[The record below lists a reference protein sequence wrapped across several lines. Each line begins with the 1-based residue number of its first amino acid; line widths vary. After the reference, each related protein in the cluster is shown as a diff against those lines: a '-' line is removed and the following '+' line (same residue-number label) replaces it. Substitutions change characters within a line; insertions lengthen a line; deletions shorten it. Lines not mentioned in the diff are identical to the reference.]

1 MFKSFKRPA
10 FRPAIN
16 MGCMFDIPTGK
27 YEKGSRGEM
36 VMNGGLGPLTGIA
49 SRPNNFKTAIAVFF
63 LAMTRRAMPRS
74 FSLTYDTEGTL
85 YPVARFNSISA
96 QFAELQDI
104 DWEHDEQF
112 NFTDLSR
119 YSGDEFFYEF
129 RQTLAQK
136 SANEK
141 EWLTLT
147 PFIDQEGKP
156 QACLYPTTALIDSF
170 SKFQVSE
177 VEKMYEKNKIG
188 DGKNNTDAMTNG
200 KAKNQLFNQ
209 LPQVC
214 AKTGT
219 YTTLTAHVGDII
231 QMEMYPTDKRNL
243 SHMKK
248 DTVLKG
254 VSGGFYSL
262 PNNVFSIDKNAPLVN
277 KDKMPLYPL
286 DNSTA
291 MEGDTDL
298 RELTI
303 MNLRGKNGMT
313 GLPFT
318 VIVSQN
324 EGVKVGLT
332 YFHHCKEAGWG
343 IGGNLQNYYLELLP
357 EVSLSRTKVQAK
369 LNENPKLV
377 RAAEIQS
384 EMLQLIQF
392 QRWGSEY
399 MVAPGQLYADL
410 KKMGYDWDVLLN
422 TRNYWMCPDDE
433 KLPGVLPFLSTFDL
447 LRMRKSEYIP
457 FWFTK
462 EQKASIRPLD
472 LVEALSDL
480 PKAA

>member
-1 MFKSFKRPA
+1 MFGTIKRPS

-36 VMNGGLGPLTGIA
+36 VLNGGLGPLTGIA

-63 LAMTRRAMPRS
+63 LAMSRRAMPRS

-85 YPVARFNSISA
+85 YPVARFGSIST
-96 QFAELQDI
+96 QFAELENI

-112 NFTDLSR
+112 TFTDLSR
-119 YSGDEFFYEF
+119 YSGDEFFHEF
-129 RQTLAQK
+129 RAGVGAK
-136 SANEK
+136 ASKEK
-141 EWLTLT
+141 DYLTTT
-147 PFIDQEGKP
+147 PFVDKDGKP
-156 QACLYPTTALIDSF
+156 QLCLYPTSALIDSF

-177 VEKMYEKNKIG
+177 VDKMYEKNKIG
-188 DGKNNTDAMTNG
+188 DGGNNTDAMTNG
-200 KAKNQLFNQ
+200 KAKNQMFNQ

-219 YTTLTAHVGDII
+219 YAVLTAHVGDVIVMDKYAI
-231 QMEMYPTDKRNL
+231 DKRNL

-262 PNNVFSIDKNAPLVN
+262 PNNVFSIEKNSPMLN

-286 DNSTA
+286 DNATA
-291 MEGDTDL
+291 IEGDTDL

-318 VIVSQN
+318 VVVSQN
-324 EGVKVGLT
+324 EGVQVGLT
-332 YFHHCKEAGWG
+332 YFHHCKEHGWG
-343 IGGNLQNYYLELLP
+343 IGGNMMNYHLALLP
-357 EVSLSRTKVQAK
+357 DVNLSRTKVRAK
-369 LNENPKLV
+369 LLSDPVLV

-384 EMLQLIQF
+384 EILQLVQF
-392 QRWGSEY
+392 QRWDDEY
-399 MVAPGQLYADL
+399 ICAPEQLYADL
-410 KKMGYDWDVLLN
+410 KAMGYDWAVLLD

-433 KLPGVLPFLSTFDL
+433 KAPGIKPFLSTFDL
-447 LRMRKSEYIP
+447 LRMRKSEYVP

-462 EQKASIRPLD
+462 EQRAALKPLD
-472 LVEALSDL
+472 LVQA
-480 PKAA
+480 KAA